1 MSSDSDDFDTVV
13 PAFLRPAG
21 LAATAV
27 EDMPVPADSSS
38 SSRPIATPSPHA
50 WTTSLSIADVQG
62 ALSALD
68 GLYRSLGRTYAVIED
83 RPIESADF
91 ARASLTL
98 ETARA
103 YRADLR
109 GFAAWYEQHVLA
121 GATPL
126 PLVAAIS
133 AYLTWRA
140 NEGGSSASIARCLS
154 GLRYG
159 FSLLGV
165 SIDPGGRILTPLVK
179 GIQRVK
185 ARPPVRKK
193 AIWTDDLALMVGRL
207 PADLSGLRDRLLLL
221 VGFSGAFRR
230 SELVQLLIE
239 DIEDIPGKGMILEL
253 RRSKTDQTGKGIR
266 KGIPELGTAL
276 CAVRAVRSW
285 LRVTG
290 LSEGPL
296 LRSILPGKCLGGSLS
311 DRQAA
316 NIVKRAAAA
325 AGLDPALYSGHS
337 LRRGFLNA
345 AAAAH
350 ASPQSLQRQAGHSS
364 FSTTAAYIDEA
375 SILADSAV
383 HALSTS
389 SRSAARILELEAE
402 LEQTR
407 TALLKALSPS
417 D

>member
-1 MSSDSDDFDTVV
+1 MSDDTDDFDTVI
-13 PAFLRPAG
+13 PAFLRSGIPAVASDAQG
-21 LAATAV
+21 VLPAQTTPLAQPPRDDTL
-27 EDMPVPADSSS
+27 
-38 SSRPIATPSPHA
+38 
-50 WTTSLSIADVQG
+50 SLAGIQE
-62 ALSALD
+62 ALSAVD
-68 GLYRSLGRTYAVIED
+68 GLYRSLRRTFTGAEG
-83 RPIESADF
+83 RPIGSAEF
-91 ARASLTL
+91 ARASLTV

-109 GFAAWYEQHVLA
+109 GFASWYEREILG
-121 GATPL
+121 GAPPL
-126 PLVAAIS
+126 PLDLAVS

-140 NEGGSSASIARCLS
+140 NEGDSSASITRCLS

-159 FSLLGV
+159 FSLLGT
-165 SIDPGGRILTPLVK
+165 SIDPGGRILPPLVK

-193 AIWTDDLALMVGRL
+193 AIWTDDLAMMIGLL
-207 PADLSGLRDRLLLL
+207 PPDLSGLRDRMLLL

-285 LRVTG
+285 LKATR

-296 LRSILPGKCLGGSLS
+296 LRSILSGKRVGGSLS

-316 NIVKRAAAA
+316 NIIKRAAAS
-325 AGLDPALYSGHS
+325 AGFDSALYSGHS
-337 LRRGFLNA
+337 LRRGFLNSA
-345 AAAAH
+345 AEAQ

-364 FSTTAAYIDEA
+364 FATTAGYIDEA
-375 SILADSAV
+375 NILADSAV
-383 HALSTS
+383 HALSATS
-389 SRSAARILELEAE
+389 RTADRILELEAE
-402 LEQTR
+402 LDRTR
-407 TALLKALSPS
+407 TALLKALTPT